1 MRPAHRLPQRAQA
14 DRHPAQPRGRDPA
27 GGRPALAKTRNWVQ
41 HGAGRPRLRQKKRQ
55 PSSGATPNRRPR
67 AWCSAPTKGGPSR
80 PRATRGPQRCA
91 PPPARGEPLAAP
103 GKKLRTAGALK
114 AAFSAS
120 LNPGTVGLL
129 RCPTRGAPRLA
140 WVDFLHA
147 VDSWVGPEPE
157 AVFVIVDNLWGASRR
172 RRAFFSSVNPRWQF
186 VFQPTY
192 AAYLNLITPWW
203 KLLPWLAPKGR
214 RFEIWSELAQAVER
228 ATAYWNA
235 HRHPFR
241 WGRRRRHRPRRQPGC
256 ARVPLPA

>member
-1 MRPAHRLPQRAQA
+1 MLCPDERGPESAQSYPGA
-14 DRHPAQPRGRDPA
+14 ETLRTAPGP
-27 GGRPALAKTRNWVQ
+27 GRPA
-41 HGAGRPRLRQKKRQ
+41 GRARQKVED
-55 PSSGATPNRRPR
+55 GRR
-67 AWCSAPTKGGPSR
+67 A
-80 PRATRGPQRCA
+80 
-91 PPPARGEPLAAP
+91 
-103 GKKLRTAGALK
+103 K
-114 AAFSAS
+114 AAFSAP

-192 AAYLNLITPWW
+192 AAYLNLIAPWW
-203 KLLPWLAPKGR
+203 KLLPWLALKGR
-214 RFEIWSELAQAVER
+214 RFETWSELAQAVER

-241 WGRRRRHRPRRQPGC
+241 WGRRRRHRPRRPPGC
-256 ARVPLPA
+256 TRVPLPA